1 MGDLAVKLAED
12 LAKLCE
18 KFEADGL
25 SREDVISELEMQVFE
40 LRESNKVQRTLM
52 PLP

>member
-1 MGDLAVKLAED
+1 MEHLAAELAEE

-18 KFEADGL
+18 KFEANGL
-25 SREDVISELEMQVFE
+25 EREDVISELEMQVFE